1 MENTVLVP
9 LSGFNEYRDVIGR
22 ELIDPE
28 VMYLFPP
35 SLRELCPETC
45 WWIIGWLSFYSLTI
59 CEICKCTFL
68 MNLYYV

>member
-22 ELIDPE
+22 GPIDPE

-35 SLRELCPETC
+35 SLRELCPEHLLVDY
-45 WWIIGWLSFYSLTI
+45 WVAFIL
-59 CEICKCTFL
+59 FL
-68 MNLYYV
+68 NHL